1 MVKTIDKVLKDA
13 LSANKYRFGAKEVLK
28 SVKGSKLIILSTS
41 VEAENRSKIE
51 EQAKSSNVPVYKFDG
66 NSFKLGKLCNKP
78 FRISIIALKGG
89 TDTQI
94 NSILSESTK
103 EQKTIRQNT
112 KI

>member
-1 MVKTIDKVLKDA
+1 MAKIMDKVLKDA
-13 LSANKYRFGAKEVLK
+13 LNANKYRCGTKEVLK
-28 SVKGSKLIILSTS
+28 SVKGSKLIILSSS

-51 EQAKSSNVPVYKFDG
+51 EQAKSSNVPVYAFDG

-94 NSILSESTK
+94 SSILSETTK
-103 EQKTIRQNT
+103 EHKTS
-112 KI
+112 